1 VIYNQ
6 NKTMSVSI
14 PSYTAHQS
22 FIESIIG
29 KEMPDIVFKNQT
41 PYCMVLENASREQ
54 GTEYLNN
61 IEKQFPEVTYDDI
74 RSYINT
80 NDKYGGSYKTIFT
93 MSTMK
98 LLYCSATTIRYIYHA
113 LIILKYY
120 QETGCKNIVELGQGY
135 GGLFLA
141 INMFSCKFP
150 KASIKSYT
158 MIDLPQSC
166 KLTNQYLEMHSSLI
180 TIPWMVNDNE
190 SITDSLV
197 INCTNVSPNETFF
210 ISNYCFTAIDKSE
223 QSKYVEMIVKKC
235 SHGFLV
241 WQTCFGYDITRVDDI
256 LKKPSIN
263 KKEEEPQ
270 TAPARVKNYYV
281 WF

>member
-1 VIYNQ
+1 
-6 NKTMSVSI
+6 MSVTI
-14 PSYTAHQS
+14 PSYTEHQS
-22 FIESIIG
+22 FIGSIID
-29 KEMPDIVFKNQT
+29 KDMSEIIFKNQT
-41 PYCMVLENASREQ
+41 PYSLVLENVSREH

-74 RSYINT
+74 RSYINA

-113 LIILKYY
+113 LLILKYY
-120 QETGCKNIVELGQGY
+120 QETACKNIVELGQGY

-141 INMFSCKFP
+141 INMFSWKFP

-158 MIDLPQSC
+158 MIDLPKSC
-166 KLTNQYLEMHSSLI
+166 KLTNKYLEIHSTLI

-190 SITDSLV
+190 SLSDTMV
-197 INCTNVSPNETFF
+197 IDCTNVTPNETFF
-210 ISNYCFTAIDKSE
+210 ISNYCFTAINKSDQSTYVDKIIS
-223 QSKYVEMIVKKC
+223 KC

-241 WQTCFGYDITRVDDI
+241 WQTCFGYGIDRVDDI
-256 LKKPSIN
+256 LKKSSVN
-263 KKEEEPQ
+263 KKEEDPQ
-270 TAPARVKNYYV
+270 TASERIKNYYV